1 MNGSAAYEVSATQRV
16 EAQPIRRPRR
26 LPDAKVC
33 YPPVKQQQ
41 PRVRIAPLT
50 VLGTLA
56 VAVLMFLV
64 VYHYA
69 SLYEAKMAAA
79 ELEQSYARLL
89 TQQEAL
95 QGQYESALNME
106 QVEQRA
112 RELGMSEPSKDQIVY
127 VSFSDAEAQTEQKDP
142 AYQIFA
148 DFSAAISALG
158 AQTQNE

>member
-1 MNGSAAYEVSATQRV
+1 MNGSAAYEVSAAQRI

-33 YPPVKQQQ
+33 YPPVKQQ

-127 VSFSDAEAQTEQKDP
+127 VSFSDLETQTEKKDP

-148 DFSAAISALG
+148 DFSAAISELG